1 MTDGLW
7 RVMPETRVDID
18 LGHLDATGEIR
29 MTKSKAPPPETTDA
43 PIVEDAAPVEPPHD
57 AARSNL
63 PAPEAPPPR
72 DYTRAKAT
80 WQKACDLAR
89 GVVGSPASFGAMFIS
104 DTSAP
109 DLWERQSQHLQ
120 DIWYEIAEAARA

>member
-1 MTDGLW
+1 
-7 RVMPETRVDID
+7 
-18 LGHLDATGEIR
+18 
-29 MTKSKAPPPETTDA
+29 MTKSKAPELRDETHTFDPGPGPE
-43 PIVEDAAPVEPPHD
+43 PVEPEPPHD

-80 WQKACDLAR
+80 WLKACDLAR
-89 GVVGSPASFGAMFIS
+89 GVVGSPASLGALFVS